1 MFPLFYLLGVV
12 FLIVPTVR
20 LPIIGLSPSDVFIF
34 AAFGWLLLETFVP
47 RREKRAQI
55 PIHVLWI
62 PAGIILV
69 GGTLASI
76 GAISPFSSLW
86 QTLKVCFVLA
96 PWVSMG
102 IVMVRRGYLM
112 HILYAFIFS
121 GAIAGAVA
129 LIDVMTDAHLG
140 ALISGVTT
148 NYWRR
153 MTGTFGHPSTLGYF
167 TCVALPVSFGVLADE
182 WQNKRRPF
190 LVIPLALA
198 TGLIAVALFN
208 SGSVTGWIGT
218 LVALCA
224 LGVVWLVR
232 ARSWTRWG
240 VGIAGLVI
248 ALLVIGALAFNLVPT
263 RIMFIIG
270 LNLERASETTG
281 PGRLA
286 VFARAFELINQNPI
300 IGVGMDQTGTSGIDR
315 QLAETVTAVHNTV
328 ISGWLNGGLLTFLGL
343 VLAYALAILTALR
356 GLNYGAGNKHWIVLT
371 LSAAT
376 LAWIIFDQT
385 QPQLSQRFTWMTVSL
400 LYGLG
405 FGIQLVAP
413 RLESSAGGRPSL
425 SSVLRFPVGQGKAG
439 AGK

>member
-1 MFPLFYLLGVV
+1 MFPLFYLLGIF

-34 AAFGWLLLETFVP
+34 AAFGWLLLETFLP
-47 RREKRAQI
+47 RPGKRAQI
-55 PIHVLWI
+55 PIHALWI
-62 PAGIILV
+62 PASIILV

-76 GAISPFSSLW
+76 GAISPFTSLW
-86 QTLKVCFVLA
+86 QTLKVWFVLA

-112 HILYAFIFS
+112 HILYAFVFS
-121 GAIAGAVA
+121 GAIASAVA
-129 LIDVMTDAHLG
+129 LVDLMTDARLG

-167 TCVALPVSFGVLADE
+167 TCVALPISFGVLVDE
-182 WQNKRRPF
+182 WQNRRRLF

-198 TGLIAVALFN
+198 TVLAAIAIFN
-208 SGSVTGWIGT
+208 SGSVTAWIAA
-218 LVALCA
+218 LVAFGA
-224 LGVVWLVR
+224 LGVVWLIR
-232 ARSWTRWG
+232 APSWMRWA
-240 VGIAGLVI
+240 VGFAGLVI
-248 ALLVIGALAFNLVPT
+248 ALLLVGALVFELVPP
-263 RIMFIIG
+263 RIAFIIG

-281 PGRLA
+281 PLRLTVLA
-286 VFARAFELINQNPI
+286 TAFETIDRNPL
-300 IGVGMDQTGTSGIDR
+300 IGVGMDQTGTSTMDR
-315 QLAETVTAVHNTV
+315 QLAVTFIAVHNTV
-328 ISGWLNGGLLTFLGL
+328 VSGWLNGGLLTFLGL
-343 VLAYALAILTALR
+343 ILAYALAIVTALR
-356 GLNYGAGNKHWIVLT
+356 GLNYGAGNKNWIVLA

-385 QPQLSQRFTWMTVSL
+385 QPQLSQRFTWMTISL

-405 FGIQLVAP
+405 FGVQLLAP
-413 RLESSAGGRPSL
+413 RRESSGGGGLPAL
-425 SSVLRFPVGQGKAG
+425 PVLRFPVRQDKAG